1 MMLPAEKRLWVVECK
16 PVTCVKAGKMGE
28 WYDQATC
35 RCQGWTWRKLA
46 QKCTYCRKVGL
57 EEYTCFKEKTK
68 EGGRQRD
75 IVCYS
80 HDKPRHT
87 ARVVQIMEGKMVSIR
102 CAPGDSI
109 QCGTVAR
116 HSISRPLPRYS
127 VCIARL

>member
-16 PVTCVKAGKMGE
+16 PVTCVKAGEMGE

-46 QKCTYCRKVGL
+46 QKCTYCGKVGL
-57 EEYTCFKEKTK
+57 QQYTCFKEKTK

-87 ARVVQIMEGKMVSIR
+87 ARSRNNDALWRERWCPLGVLL
-102 CAPGDSI
+102 
-109 QCGTVAR
+109 GTVY
-116 HSISRPLPRYS
+116 SIP
-127 VCIARL
+127 